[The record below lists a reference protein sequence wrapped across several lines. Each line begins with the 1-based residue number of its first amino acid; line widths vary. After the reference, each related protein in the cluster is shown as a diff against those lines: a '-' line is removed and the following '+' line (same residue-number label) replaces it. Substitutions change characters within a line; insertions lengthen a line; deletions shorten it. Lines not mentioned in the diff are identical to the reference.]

1 MHPYE
6 LMYIIKPDMADE
18 AREALIARF
27 SGLISGAG
35 GTVDK
40 SDEWGKRRLAYP
52 IQFLS
57 EGYYLLVN
65 FTAPA
70 ELIREL
76 ERNMRISED
85 VLRFLVTRTDT

>member
-6 LMYIIKPDMADE
+6 LLYILKPELADE
-18 AREALIARF
+18 TREALIARF
-27 SGLISGAG
+27 SGLITGAG

-57 EGYYLLVN
+57 EGYYVLVN

-76 ERNMRISED
+76 ERNLRISED
-85 VLRFLVTRTDT
+85 VLRFLVTRPDL